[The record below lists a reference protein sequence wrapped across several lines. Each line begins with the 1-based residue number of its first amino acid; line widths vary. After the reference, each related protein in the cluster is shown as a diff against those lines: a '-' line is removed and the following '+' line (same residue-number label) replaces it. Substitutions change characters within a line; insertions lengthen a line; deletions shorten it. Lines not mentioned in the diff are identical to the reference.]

1 MTHPDAITAVGPVIG
16 HFERLNVPYY
26 VGGSLASSAYGKPRT
41 SIDADLVA
49 DLTLEHVKPL
59 VEGLQEDYYV
69 SVTAVRDAV
78 ARRTCFNVV
87 HYATAFKVDVFAMKA
102 RQYDREALGRARP
115 EAIDEDSPGFRF
127 MLAAPEDTVLSKLEW
142 FRLGNEVSERQWLD
156 VLGVLAVQGDR
167 LDRAYLD
174 HWAAVLGVAD
184 LLARAQ
190 REAHA

>member
-1 MTHPDAITAVGPVIG
+1 MTHPDAITAVRPVIG

-49 DLTLEHVKPL
+49 DLALEHVNPL

-78 ARRTCFNVV
+78 ARRACFNVV
-87 HYATAFKVDVFAMKA
+87 HYATAFKVDVFAMRA
-102 RQYDREALGRARP
+102 RPYDREALGRARP
-115 EAIDEDSPGFRF
+115 EAIDEDAPGSQF
-127 MLAAPEDTVLSKLEW
+127 MLAAPEDVVLSKLEW

-174 HWAAVLGVAD
+174 RWAARLGVAD
-184 LLARAQ
+184 LLARA
-190 REAHA
+190 RCEAHA